1 MYIARRMVH
10 LNLGALLVL
19 YFDGHMVVHYLKV
32 LKYIYSFSES
42 IWDFSNFCYCNVAI
56 DYYINT

>member
-1 MYIARRMVH
+1 MVH
-10 LNLGALLVL
+10 LNLGAPLVL
-19 YFDGHMVVHYLKV
+19 YFDGHMVAHYLNV

-56 DYYINT
+56 DYCINT